1 MKKLAIH
8 WKILIGMIFG
18 LLFGLLMKELE
29 FKGIV
34 VDWIKP
40 FGTIFINMLKL
51 IAVPL
56 IVVSLIVGLA
66 DLKDISKLSKLGGR
80 TVTFYLCSTIIA
92 VSLGLGLANLI
103 KPGKYINEESR
114 KSLLQNFSVDASQ
127 KIELAAAA
135 KQSGPLQP
143 LVDIVPENF
152 FKALGDNG
160 SMLQVIFFVILL
172 GIGLILIEEEKA
184 KPVVDFFKGLN
195 DVIMKIIDIIML
207 FSPIGVFALMASLMV
222 EIPDFSTLGALG
234 IYGLTVLIGLA
245 IMTFVLYPTLLLVF
259 AKVNPIHF
267 FKTIAPAQLLAFST
281 SSSAATLPVTM
292 ECVTEHLGVD
302 EEVSSFVLP
311 LGATVNM
318 DGTSL
323 YQAVAAIFIAQAMLP
338 NPLDLSTQLMIV
350 VTATLASIGS
360 AAVPSAGM
368 VMLVIVLG
376 QAGIPEAGLALIFAI
391 DRPLDMCRTVVNV
404 TSDATVATIVA
415 KSVGKLHLKKSEK

>member
-1 MKKLAIH
+1 MKNLAMH
-8 WKILIGMIFG
+8 WKILIGMILG
-18 LLFGLLMKELE
+18 LLFGLLMKNLE
-29 FKGIV
+29 QKGLVI
-34 VDWIKP
+34 DWIKP
-40 FGTIFINMLKL
+40 FGTIFINLLKM
-51 IAVPL
+51 IAMPL
-56 IVVSLIVGLA
+56 IVVSLIVGLS

-80 TVTFYLCSTIIA
+80 TVLFYLCSTIIA
-92 VSLGLGLANLI
+92 VSIGLTLANII
-103 KPGKYINEESR
+103 KPGSYINEDSR
-114 KSLLQNFSVDASQ
+114 KSLLENFSVSANQ
-127 KIELAAAA
+127 KIEMAVQA
-135 KQSGPLQP
+135 KNNGPLQP
-143 LVDIVPENF
+143 LVDIVPSNF
-152 FKALGDNG
+152 FAALSDNG
-160 SMLQVIFFVILL
+160 SMLKVILFVILI

-195 DVIMKIIDIIML
+195 EVIMKIIDIIML
-207 FSPIGVFALMASLMV
+207 FSPYGVFALMAALMV

-234 IYGLTVLIGLA
+234 IYGLTVLFGLLL
-245 IMTFVLYPTLLLVF
+245 MTFVLYPSLLLIF
-259 AKVNPIHF
+259 AKVSPIRF
-267 FKTIAPAQLLAFST
+267 FKAIAPAQLLAFST

-292 ECVTEHLGVD
+292 ECVTDNLGVD

-338 NPLDLSTQLMIV
+338 YPLDLHTQLMIV

-404 TSDATVATIVA
+404 TSDSTIATIVA
-415 KSVGKLHLKKSEK
+415 KSVGKLHLKTK

>member
-1 MKKLAIH
+1 MKNLAMH
-8 WKILIGMIFG
+8 WKIVIGMLLG
-18 LLFGLLMKELE
+18 LLFGLIMKNLELNG
-29 FKGIV
+29 FV

-40 FGTIFINMLKL
+40 FGTIFINLLKM

-66 DLKDISKLSKLGGR
+66 DLKDISKLSKLGSR
-80 TVTFYLCSTIIA
+80 TVFFYLCSTVVA
-92 VSLGLGLANLI
+92 VTIGLVLANVI
-103 KPGKYINEESR
+103 KPGKFINDESR
-114 KSLLQNFSVDASQ
+114 QSLIDNFSGDASQ
-127 KIELAAAA
+127 KIEMAVTT
-135 KQSGPLQP
+135 KNSGPLQP
-143 LVDIVPENF
+143 LIDIVPDNF
-152 FKALGDNG
+152 FQALSDNT

-172 GIGLILIEEEKA
+172 GIGLILIEEKKA
-184 KPVVDFFKGLN
+184 KPVVDFFKGMN
-195 DVIMKIIDIIML
+195 EVIMKIIDIIML
-207 FSPIGVFALMASLMV
+207 FSPYGVFALMAALMV

-234 IYGLTVLIGLA
+234 IYGLTVLLGLF
-245 IMTFVLYPTLLLVF
+245 IMTFVFYPTLLMIF
-259 AKVNPIHF
+259 AKVSPIKF
-267 FKTIAPAQLLAFST
+267 FKAIAPAQLLAFST

-292 ECVTEHLGVD
+292 ECVTENLGVD

-338 NPLDLSTQLMIV
+338 EALDLQTQLMII

-360 AAVPSAGM
+360 AGVPSAGM

-404 TSDATVATIVA
+404 TSDSTIATIVA
-415 KSVGKLHLKKSEK
+415 KSVGKLKVPK

>member
-1 MKKLAIH
+1 MKKLAMH
-8 WKILIGMIFG
+8 WKILIGMILG
-18 LLFGLLMKELE
+18 LLFGLLMKNLE
-29 FKGIV
+29 QKGII

-40 FGTIFINMLKL
+40 FGTIFINLLKM

-80 TVTFYLCSTIIA
+80 TVLFYLCSTVIA
-92 VSLGLGLANLI
+92 VTIGLGLANLI
-103 KPGKYINEESR
+103 KPGRYINQESR
-114 KSLLQNFSVDASQ
+114 ESLIQNFSVDASQ
-127 KIELAAAA
+127 KIEMAASA
-135 KQSGPLQP
+135 KKNGPLQP
-143 LVDIVPENF
+143 LIDIVPDNF
-152 FKALGDNG
+152 FKALSDNG
-160 SMLQVIFFVILL
+160 SMLQVILFVILL
-172 GIGLILIEEEKA
+172 GIGLILVEEEKA

-207 FSPIGVFALMASLMV
+207 FSPYGVFALMASLMV

-234 IYGLTVLIGLA
+234 IYGLTVLLGLF
-245 IMTFVLYPTLLLVF
+245 IMAFVLYPILLLIF
-259 AKVNPIHF
+259 AKVNPIKF
-267 FKTIAPAQLLAFST
+267 FKAIAPAQLLAFST

-292 ECVTEHLGVD
+292 ECVTEHIGVD

-338 NPLDLSTQLMIV
+338 NPLDLNTQLMIV

-404 TSDATVATIVA
+404 TSDSTVATIVA
-415 KSVGKLHLKKSEK
+415 KSVGKLHHPKDF